1 MSPAGSEEGLTLL
14 AQGREAEIFLRP
26 DGKVVKVMRFADW
39 GHRVE
44 REQAA
49 LQVLHAD
56 GLAAPESFGTTIVDG
71 RPGLVMER
79 IEGADFL
86 QLLGRRPY
94 ALNRVARTLAT
105 QHVAMHRCAAP
116 AALPELRA
124 VLRERIEVGAEGLLP
139 EHAAFA
145 LAVLDT
151 LPDGDRL
158 CHGDMHP
165 GNILGSW
172 DAPVVIDWGESTR
185 GNPIG
190 DVARTHLLMRIG
202 KPPPGSSAFI
212 NVAAP
217 IGGRILAARY
227 LVAYRKLRPV
237 DDALLRR
244 WQVVRAAARFA
255 EGIEEEVPA
264 LRAFLARARRPV
276 G

>member
-14 AQGREAEIFLRP
+14 AQGREAEIFVRP

-124 VLRERIEVGAEGLLP
+124 VLRERIAVGPEGPAGSRRLRP
-139 EHAAFA
+139 RGARHAARRRPPLSRGHA
-145 LAVLDT
+145 SRQH
-151 LPDGDRL
+151 PRL
-158 CHGDMHP
+158 VG
-165 GNILGSW
+165 
-172 DAPVVIDWGESTR
+172 
-185 GNPIG
+185 
-190 DVARTHLLMRIG
+190 
-202 KPPPGSSAFI
+202 
-212 NVAAP
+212 
-217 IGGRILAARY
+217 
-227 LVAYRKLRPV
+227 
-237 DDALLRR
+237 
-244 WQVVRAAARFA
+244 
-255 EGIEEEVPA
+255 
-264 LRAFLARARRPV
+264 RARRHRL